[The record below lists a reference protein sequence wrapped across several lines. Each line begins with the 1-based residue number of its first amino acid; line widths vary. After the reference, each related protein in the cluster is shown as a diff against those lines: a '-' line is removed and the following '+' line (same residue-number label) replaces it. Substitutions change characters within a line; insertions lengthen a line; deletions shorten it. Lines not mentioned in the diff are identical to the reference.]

1 MIWESGPWKDLLLN
15 DAALLERWSAKAS
28 VTERRSMLIERKVF
42 LAAYTIRKLY
52 EAQKLSTSFR
62 DRSLRCRTYPAIS
75 DRITHHSVELNKLYD
90 FNFSEERVI
99 AVRDLIDLVIHSFVF
114 SEFLREDLTVG
125 GFLVTSDKKRYDCL
139 WFVEMKVFIC
149 LMRQVGS
156 DFPSTMTGVFDRDK
170 NDWELWQGHGDPPAE
185 FMRRKE
191 KILHEQ
197 WIADGEGVSG
207 EGRSGC
213 FG

>member
-15 DAALLERWSAKAS
+15 DATLLERWSARAS

-52 EAQKLSTSFR
+52 ESQKLSTSFR
-62 DRSLRCRTYPAIS
+62 SRSIRCRTYPAIS
-75 DRITHHSVELNKLYD
+75 DRITRHSVGLDDLYD
-90 FNFSEERVI
+90 LYRPEERVI
-99 AVRDLIDLVIHSFVF
+99 AVRDLIDLIIHSFVF
-114 SEFLREDLTVG
+114 SEFLREDLTVR
-125 GFLVTSDKKRYDCL
+125 GFLVTSDKKRYDRL
-139 WFVEMKVFIC
+139 WFVEMKAFIG

-156 DFPSTMTGVFDRDK
+156 DYPSTMAGVFNRDR

-191 KILHEQ
+191 QIL
-197 WIADGEGVSG
+197 
-207 EGRSGC
+207 
-213 FG
+213 